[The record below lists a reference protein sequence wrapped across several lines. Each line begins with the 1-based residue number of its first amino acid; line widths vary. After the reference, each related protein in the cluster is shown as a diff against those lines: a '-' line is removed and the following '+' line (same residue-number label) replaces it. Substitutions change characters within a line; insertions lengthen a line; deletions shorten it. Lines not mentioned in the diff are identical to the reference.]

1 MSVKKTAAG
10 RRVLVV
16 GAGSIGRRH
25 MDNLRL
31 MERDVRFDLLRED
44 SRGRDESLASDET
57 SSSSLDDALAKRP
70 DLMLI
75 SNPSALHLRPLLA
88 AIEHGIPF
96 YAEKPVV
103 ATAEELAT
111 LKGVAGGALPPHI
124 VGCNL
129 RFLPS
134 LLRLRELL
142 ERGAVGRIARARLEA
157 GQYLPDWRPTRDY
170 RTSYSAR
177 AVLGGGVLL
186 DLIHEVDASLWLF
199 GPFTDVRS
207 LQEHASSLDIDCEDV
222 ACLLLGRAGGPVVT
236 IELDYVSRSPVRN
249 YTIVGDEGT
258 LAWNLQQR
266 TLVLQRTGE
275 AEPFLLPQDA
285 FDVVATYRHAMREL
299 LDAIDEGR
307 QTSQPLEQGIRALE
321 VVMAAR
327 ADAGRP

>member
-1 MSVKKTAAG
+1 MG
-10 RRVLVV
+10 LRRVLVV

-31 MERDVRFDLLRED
+31 MAHDVRFDLLREG
-44 SRGRDESLASDET
+44 RGRDEALAADES
-57 SSSSLDDALAKRP
+57 SSSSLEEALARRP

-75 SNPSALHLRPLLA
+75 SNPSALHLRPLVA

-96 YAEKPVV
+96 YAEKPLVT
-103 ATAEELAT
+103 TAEDLAM
-111 LKGVAGGALPPHI
+111 LKTVAGGALPPHI

-134 LLRLRELL
+134 LSRLRELL
-142 ERGAVGRIARARLEA
+142 EQGAIGRIARARLEA

-170 RTSYSAR
+170 RASYSAR
-177 AVLGGGVLL
+177 AALGGGVLL

-199 GPFTDVRS
+199 GSFGDVRS
-207 LQEHASSLDIDCEDV
+207 LQARASSLDIDCEDV

-236 IELDYVSRSPVRN
+236 IELDYISRSPVRS
-249 YTIVGDEGT
+249 YAIVGDEGT

-266 TLVLQRTGE
+266 TLVLQRIGE
-275 AEPFLLPQDA
+275 AEPVALPADA
-285 FDVVATYRHAMREL
+285 FDVAATYRHAMREL

-307 QTSQPLEQGIRALE
+307 QTSQPLEHGIRALE

-327 ADAGRP
+327 ADARRR